1 LRRRLTTFDGKWTA
15 WALHGPS
22 PVENDKALRISF
34 DGPRRRNEARRRCI
48 CHAKSLMAAFAVAI
62 ASIEPIKG
70 LVAESRQVVQCFR

>member
-1 LRRRLTTFDGKWTA
+1 
-15 WALHGPS
+15 LHDPS

-62 ASIEPIKG
+62 ASIEPFKG
-70 LVAESRQVVQCFR
+70 